1 MLQQEMKRYRCD
13 VLGVAEMR
21 WTKSGEI
28 RNGEIIWSGKDT
40 RREAGVGFLLSRR
53 ARESLLGYMPVNE
66 RIIMARFAAVPF
78 NTSVI
83 QVYAPTSD
91 STDDV
96 IDQFY
101 HDLKSTIQNVPKQD
115 VLIIGGDWNA
125 SIGKDNNGW
134 EAVMGKYGFGNLTE
148 RGEMLLEFAL
158 EQDLMICNTK
168 FQQKDCRKW
177 TWRSFDGKT
186 NNMIDMILI
195 SKRWSS
201 SVQQCRSFQGA
212 DIDSDHSLV
221 IANIK
226 MKLRQKQTAPFKRQ
240 RDTAKLAQEVTGQSY
255 KAALHLKLGNL
266 DEDGDMDV
274 KMDRITKAI
283 TEAVEETV
291 PELEQLNK
299 KWITQ
304 PTLKLIQEKRALKI
318 RRDDSEGADR
328 LYKDK
333 CNEVKKAVKVDKA
346 KWLEDQCLDIERYY
360 GEFKT
365 REVYKLIRS
374 INRKWQPR
382 QRTIQDSNGAILME
396 KEDIMQRWTTY
407 CSELY
412 EDNLDKD
419 ISDQVIEELAAIS
432 PPGYESTTD
441 ISREEVEQAIRRLK
455 NNKSP
460 GNDAVTGEMIKY
472 AGDAMVNEIHKL
484 CNEAWNQGKAPK
496 EWSRSVLVPLYKKG
510 NAMDC
515 RNYRTIALN
524 SHVGKIL
531 MKILADRLKN
541 HMERYLSDEQAGFR
555 RDRSTTQQ
563 ILALRLIAEK
573 ARRINKKVYVCF
585 VDFQKAFDSID
596 QRVSWAVLQSY
607 GVDGKLIRLLK
618 NINNIAEASVRT
630 FGQSG
635 NWFPIRRGTRQG
647 DPISPSIFIAH
658 LERAMGVI
666 QEEVK
671 GISVSGIHIN
681 NLRFA
686 DDITLIEE
694 SEEELAGSI
703 QRLHVEAKRYGLN
716 VNIEKTETMVFG
728 AKEMETGIEVDGVQL
743 KNVEQFT
750 YLGSMMTH
758 DLNCKKEIWRRM
770 AIAKANLIAM
780 DNIWKSKAVSLKTKL
795 SILHTCI
802 FSSVLYG
809 CEAWVLTKESTR
821 KILAFE
827 RTCYRKIL
835 RIGWTQRVSNE
846 DLYDRIRP
854 SETLLQKV
862 IKRKLQL
869 FGHICR
875 MDDSRKIK
883 TLMLGEMVGRN
894 RRGRPHRTWADDVV
908 AWGGESLQRLHQLAQ
923 DREGWKNVVKMALDT
938 NGR

>member
-1 MLQQEMKRYRCD
+1 MPEQPNRDRCRLGRRPVIQGPRLQSGNRGWIDKLATERNLKLARNTLSVGTWNVRTLAATGKLQMLQQEMKRYRCD

-441 ISREEVEQAIRRLK
+441 LK
-455 NNKSP
+455 
-460 GNDAVTGEMIKY
+460 GGGRTG
-472 AGDAMVNEIHKL
+472 H
-484 CNEAWNQGKAPK
+484 
-496 EWSRSVLVPLYKKG
+496 
-510 NAMDC
+510 
-515 RNYRTIALN
+515 
-524 SHVGKIL
+524 
-531 MKILADRLKN
+531 
-541 HMERYLSDEQAGFR
+541 
-555 RDRSTTQQ
+555 
-563 ILALRLIAEK
+563 
-573 ARRINKKVYVCF
+573 
-585 VDFQKAFDSID
+585 
-596 QRVSWAVLQSY
+596 
-607 GVDGKLIRLLK
+607 
-618 NINNIAEASVRT
+618 
-630 FGQSG
+630 
-635 NWFPIRRGTRQG
+635 
-647 DPISPSIFIAH
+647 
-658 LERAMGVI
+658 
-666 QEEVK
+666 
-671 GISVSGIHIN
+671 
-681 NLRFA
+681 
-686 DDITLIEE
+686 
-694 SEEELAGSI
+694 
-703 QRLHVEAKRYGLN
+703 
-716 VNIEKTETMVFG
+716 
-728 AKEMETGIEVDGVQL
+728 
-743 KNVEQFT
+743 
-750 YLGSMMTH
+750 
-758 DLNCKKEIWRRM
+758 
-770 AIAKANLIAM
+770 
-780 DNIWKSKAVSLKTKL
+780 
-795 SILHTCI
+795 
-802 FSSVLYG
+802 
-809 CEAWVLTKESTR
+809 
-821 KILAFE
+821 
-827 RTCYRKIL
+827 
-835 RIGWTQRVSNE
+835 
-846 DLYDRIRP
+846 
-854 SETLLQKV
+854 
-862 IKRKLQL
+862 
-869 FGHICR
+869 
-875 MDDSRKIK
+875 
-883 TLMLGEMVGRN
+883 
-894 RRGRPHRTWADDVV
+894 
-908 AWGGESLQRLHQLAQ
+908 
-923 DREGWKNVVKMALDT
+923 
-938 NGR
+938 